1 MPPYLPRAPGRRLL
15 LNGPAGGPALARTP
29 VSIGPAGTVSA
40 HFRDETPPGCVLGAF
55 AVFARDHPGQ
65 TRQRLLGRAA
75 RGGVKDDQELS
86 LGAGDRQPLSL
97 QLQRAP

>member
-1 MPPYLPRAPGRRLL
+1 M
-15 LNGPAGGPALARTP
+15 NGPAGGRELARTP

-65 TRQRLLGRAA
+65 TRKRLLGRAA

-86 LGAGDRQPLSL
+86 LGGGDRQPLSL
-97 QLQRAP
+97 QLERAH